1 MKENAYR
8 QKMLNLRRNPSGYT
22 THTFLWVPLVYALAN
37 VVLAILLSPIDPSAN
52 DELRNQGLQM
62 SNRIMSTSITILA
75 LTFSLTFL
83 SIQIAAQSYSPRL
96 LDDFIKDPVSKI
108 AIAVNV
114 GAFAYS
120 YTMLF
125 YLRSPQRVP
134 SVAIHFLSVQAIA
147 VVVMFVVFI
156 HYFVNGFR
164 LENILL
170 KAVTSSWNAARTL
183 EQRSLES
190 SKSATTKEEDVMLV
204 QLDVCIRYHP
214 QIGEFVAEG
223 TVIAYAWDGDISC
236 SFAVA
241 QRQSMQAR
249 VLGSYSTDSNFQVQE
264 VVEETLGKLVA
275 DGIKISPLRSGQLD
289 ITLGIQQLV
298 DVAVRAKSNDPHT
311 VVQAINSLSTLFGH
325 LAYLDFIPLVLAR
338 DKTGTVRISSP
349 QRSFTYLLSILDSIR
364 YYGCGDL
371 KVMYRLIRFYGDLG
385 ASLKRLK
392 KLDRIPAVMAQLE
405 QCLVFAKRNFE
416 AVELKSICE
425 LYECELQVMVV
436 SNYHVLKEEESVEDD
451 LQDLETTY
459 ATPTSDFIVTV
470 PDNLKEEVLPR

>member
-223 TVIAYAWDGDISC
+223 TIIAYAWESDISR
-236 SFAVA
+236 SSVA
-241 QRQSMQAR
+241 AR
-249 VLGSYSTDSNFQVQE
+249 TR
-264 VVEETLGKLVA
+264 T
-275 DGIKISPLRSGQLD
+275 RR
-289 ITLGIQQLV
+289 IQ
-298 DVAVRAKSNDPHT
+298 
-311 VVQAINSLSTLFGH
+311 
-325 LAYLDFIPLVLAR
+325 
-338 DKTGTVRISSP
+338 
-349 QRSFTYLLSILDSIR
+349 
-364 YYGCGDL
+364 
-371 KVMYRLIRFYGDLG
+371 
-385 ASLKRLK
+385 
-392 KLDRIPAVMAQLE
+392 
-405 QCLVFAKRNFE
+405 
-416 AVELKSICE
+416 
-425 LYECELQVMVV
+425 
-436 SNYHVLKEEESVEDD
+436 
-451 LQDLETTY
+451 
-459 ATPTSDFIVTV
+459 
-470 PDNLKEEVLPR
+470 